1 MAPGGFQEFISL
13 GISSCDSVYS
23 LAKATSELPV
33 TQQQADELD
42 LVSVIRS
49 MDSSMNE
56 SAITHQPRIP
66 PSDIGVCR
74 DKSVRL
80 PGLSDSFRGILL
92 VARQPCH
99 CGYKK
104 EAVYTVFN

>member
-1 MAPGGFQEFISL
+1 M
-13 GISSCDSVYS
+13 YS
-23 LAKATSELPV
+23 LAKATSDLPV
-33 TQQQADELD
+33 TQPQVDELD

-49 MDSSMNE
+49 LDSSINE

-92 VARQPCH
+92 VARDHKLMQEQPSSGLSLIVVSATTLLMFCA
-99 CGYKK
+99 GIGM
-104 EAVYTVFN
+104 FIS